1 METAPPPAYRL
12 VRRPGPAAAPPR
24 LDDAQRRVVEHAG
37 GPLLVL
43 AGPGTGKTT
52 TIVESVVDRV
62 VRRGIDPSR
71 VLVLTFSRKAAAE
84 LRERITLRLDRTVRQ
99 PLALTFHSY
108 AYALV
113 RREFA
118 LAGEQPP
125 VLLSGPEQLLEVRRL
140 LRGEASDGGD
150 SWPERLRAAIGTQG
164 FAAELRDF
172 LLRAAE
178 RGLDGNGLAALG
190 RAHGRDDWV
199 AAGRFLDSYA
209 ARFDLAPVPS
219 YDYAEIVRIAGLLL
233 RSGTVRAREREAYDA
248 VLIDEYQDTDPA
260 QEELLVQL
268 AGDGRELIAVGDP
281 DQSIYAFRG
290 ADVDAIRRFTDRFR
304 TPDGRPADVIALRTC
319 RRSGP
324 VLLAASR
331 RVAARLPMAQ
341 LLSAAQTVPAARGGQ
356 NAAGSRAHR
365 QLAALD
371 GAEPGRVQIITAAS
385 ASQEA
390 ALIADTLRRAHLIDG
405 TPWSQMAV
413 LVRSAVRQAPALQ
426 RALSAA
432 GVPVNVAGDELPLG
446 YEPGTRPLLRL
457 VSCALRPEMMDE
469 QAAAELLTGPLG
481 RADALG
487 LRRLRRGL
495 AAAARAAG
503 QPPAAEPV
511 AGALRDPR
519 ELIQA
524 GWPDTEEPDESDRPG
539 SAAGAEVAAAA
550 RVAALLQVARDA
562 DQHGTPHEV
571 LWAVWDASGLAR
583 QWQAA
588 SAAGGVRGAVA
599 DADLDA
605 VVALFDAAARFSARL
620 PHGSTQLF
628 LDSLAGQEIAGD
640 TLAERAPRTDAVS
653 VLTAHRAK
661 GLEWDLVVVAGVQEG
676 TWPDVRQRGS
686 LLGMDELV
694 DVLAGREPAG
704 SAPGVQA
711 AAAAA
716 ASAARLLA
724 EERRLFYVAVTRARR
739 ELVATAVG
747 ADDSEEQPSRFLA
760 ELAGDEIEIERVA
773 GAERRWLSLPALTA
787 DLRRAAADAELP
799 AQVRSAAA
807 HQLARLAAAG
817 VRGASPRQWY
827 ALTELTAAG
836 EPIRG
841 NVQISP
847 SRVETFTKCGL
858 RWLLEAAVGVRSSGV
873 AQHLGVVIHAA
884 AALAAE
890 GSDDGEVAKRVD
902 ELWQHLDFGSS
913 WYSARQRAQAEA
925 MVTKFLNWHR
935 SNPRELVAVEQQLRV
950 SMGEITITGQ
960 VDRLERDEDGAAI
973 VVDLK
978 TGTSR
983 PSDAD
988 LDRNP
993 QLGVY
998 QLAVLLGA
1006 FEQFGLAEPGGAELV
1021 QVGKAGLKASVRV
1034 QGQRGLRSDP
1044 DPEWARELVETV
1056 AAGMAGPVFRAT
1068 ANPGCRVCPVAS
1080 SCPVDERGGQVT
1092 P

>member
-1 METAPPPAYRL
+1 
-12 VRRPGPAAAPPR
+12 
-24 LDDAQRRVVEHAG
+24 
-37 GPLLVL
+37 
-43 AGPGTGKTT
+43 
-52 TIVESVVDRV
+52 
-62 VRRGIDPSR
+62 

-84 LRERITLRLDRTVRQ
+84 LREQITLRLDRTVRQ

-118 LAGEQPP
+118 LAGERPP
-125 VLLSGPEQLLEVRRL
+125 ILLSGPEQLLEVRRL
-140 LRGEASDGGD
+140 LRGEASDGADG
-150 SWPERLRAAIGTQG
+150 WPERLRAAISTQG

-178 RGLDGNGLAALG
+178 RGLDGSGLASLG

-209 ARFDLAPVPS
+209 ARFDLAPVPA
-219 YDYAEIVRIAGLLL
+219 YDYAEIIRIAGGLL
-233 RSGTVRAREREAYDA
+233 RRGAVRAREREAYDA
-248 VLIDEYQDTDPA
+248 VLVDEYQDTDPA
-260 QEELLVQL
+260 QEELLAQL

-290 ADVDAIRRFTDRFR
+290 ADVDAIRRFADRFR
-304 TPDGRPADVIALRTC
+304 MPDGGPADVVALRTC

-331 RVAARLPMAQ
+331 RVAARLPIAQ
-341 LLSAAQTVPAARGGQ
+341 LFPAAQVFPAPQMLQAGPGRPV
-356 NAAGSRAHR
+356 AAASRVHR

-405 TPWSQMAV
+405 TPWPQMAV
-413 LVRSAVRQAPALQ
+413 LVRSAARQAPVLQ

-432 GVPVNVAGDELPLG
+432 GVPVNVAGDELPLS

-457 VSCALRPEMMDE
+457 IGCALRPEMMDE

-481 RADALG
+481 RTDALG

-503 QPPAAEPV
+503 QPPAAEPL

-519 ELIQA
+519 ELVQA
-524 GWPDTEEPDESDRPG
+524 GWPEDEQSEQSDRPV
-539 SAAGAEVAAAA
+539 SAAGAEVADAA
-550 RVAALLQVARDA
+550 RVAALLRVARDA

-571 LWAVWDASGLAR
+571 LWAVWDASGLAS

-599 DADLDA
+599 DADLYA

-694 DVLAGREPAG
+694 DVVAGREPVG
-704 SAPGVQA
+704 SASGGQA
-711 AAAAA
+711 AAVAA

-739 ELVATAVG
+739 ELVVTAVG
-747 ADDSEEQPSRFLA
+747 AEDSEERPSRFLA

-773 GAERRWLSLPALTA
+773 GTERRWLSLPALTA

-807 HQLARLAAAG
+807 HQLARLAAGG
-817 VRGASPRQWY
+817 VRGANPRQWY

-841 NVQISP
+841 SVQVSP

-858 RWLLEAAVGVRSSGV
+858 RWLLEAAVGVRSPGV
-873 AQHLGVVIHAA
+873 AQHLGIVIHAA
-884 AALAAE
+884 AALAA
-890 GSDDGEVAKRVD
+890 GNADDGEIAKRVD

-913 WYSARQRAQAEA
+913 WYSARQRTQAEA
-925 MVTKFLNWHR
+925 MVTKFLDWHR
-935 SNPRELVAVEQQLRV
+935 RNPRELVAVEQQLRV

-960 VDRLERDEDGAAI
+960 VDRLERDEDGSAI

-978 TGTSR
+978 TGTGR

-1034 QGQRGLRSDP
+1034 QAQRGLRSDP
-1044 DPEWARELVETV
+1044 DPDWARELVETV

>member
-1 METAPPPAYRL
+1 MQGEMETTSPPAYRL
-12 VRRPGPAAAPPR
+12 VRLPGPVAAPVR
-24 LDDAQRRVVEHAG
+24 LDEAQRRVVEHAG

-62 VRRGIDPSR
+62 VRRGFDPSR

-84 LRERITLRLDRTVRQ
+84 LREQITLRLDRTVRQ

-140 LRGEASDGGD
+140 LRGEASDGGTG
-150 SWPERLRAAIGTQG
+150 WPERLRPALGTQG

-178 RGLDGNGLAALG
+178 RGLDGSGLTALG
-190 RAHGRDDWV
+190 RARGRDDWV

-209 ARFDLAPVPS
+209 ARFDLAPVPA
-219 YDYAEIVRIAGLLL
+219 YDYAEIVRIAGALL
-233 RSGTVRAREREAYDA
+233 RRGAVRAREREAYDA
-248 VLIDEYQDTDPA
+248 VLVDEYQDTDPA
-260 QEELLVQL
+260 QEELLAQL

-290 ADVDAIRRFTDRFR
+290 ADVDAIRRFADRFR
-304 TPDGRPADVIALRTC
+304 APDGRPADVIALRTC

-324 VLLAASR
+324 ALLAASR
-331 RVAARLPMAQ
+331 RIAARLPLAQ
-341 LLSAAQTVPAARGGQ
+341 LAAAGGRQ
-356 NAAGSRAHR
+356 NAVDSRAHR
-365 QLAALD
+365 QLAALE
-371 GAEPGRVQIITAAS
+371 GAAPGRVQIITAAS
-385 ASQEA
+385 GSQEA

-405 TPWSQMAV
+405 IPWSQMAV

-426 RALSAA
+426 RVLSAA
-432 GVPVNVAGDELPLG
+432 GVPVKVAGDELPLS

-457 VSCALRPEMMDE
+457 VGCALQPETIDE

-481 RADALG
+481 GTDALG

-495 AAAARAAG
+495 TAAARTAG
-503 QPPAAEPV
+503 QPPAAEPL

-524 GWPDTEEPDESDRPG
+524 GWPGAEQSDGPER
-539 SAAGAEVAAAA
+539 AAGAEVAAAR
-550 RVAALLQVARDA
+550 RVAALLQLAREA
-562 DQHGTPHEV
+562 DQRGTPHEV
-571 LWAVWDASGLAR
+571 LWAVWDASGLAGE
-583 QWQAA
+583 WQAA
-588 SAAGGVRGAVA
+588 SAAGGIRGAVA

-620 PHGSTQLF
+620 PQGSTRLF
-628 LDSLAGQEIAGD
+628 LDSLSGQEIAGE
-640 TLAERAPRTDAVS
+640 TLADQAPRTDAVS

-694 DVLAGREPAG
+694 DVVAGREPV
-704 SAPGVQA
+704 SSSPGAQA
-711 AAAAA
+711 AAVAA

-739 ELVATAVG
+739 ELVVTAVG
-747 ADDSEEQPSRFLA
+747 AEDSEERPSRFLA
-760 ELAGDEIEIERVA
+760 ELAGDEIEIESVA

-827 ALTELTAAG
+827 ALTELSAAD
-836 EPIRG
+836 EPIPG
-841 NVQISP
+841 SVQISP

-858 RWLLEAAVGVRSSGV
+858 RWLLEAAVGVRSPGV
-873 AQHLGVVIHAA
+873 AQHLGIVIHAA

-890 GSDDGEVAKRVD
+890 GADDGEVSKRVD

-913 WYSARQRAQAEA
+913 WYSARQRGQAEA
-925 MVTKFLNWHR
+925 MVTKFLDWHR
-935 SNPRELVAVEQQLRV
+935 RNPRELVAVEQQLRV

-973 VVDLK
+973 IVDLK
-978 TGTSR
+978 TGTGR

-1034 QGQRGLRSDP
+1034 QAQGGLGSDP

-1056 AAGMAGPVFRAT
+1056 AAGMTGPVFRAT

>member
-1 METAPPPAYRL
+1 METTSPPAYRL
-12 VRRPGPAAAPPR
+12 VRRSGPAAASPR
-24 LDDAQRRVVEHAG
+24 LDEAQRRVVQHAG

-84 LRERITLRLDRTVRQ
+84 LREQITLRLDRTVRQ

-125 VLLSGPEQLLEVRRL
+125 ILLSGPEQLLEVRRL
-140 LRGEASDGGD
+140 LRGEASDGGAG
-150 SWPERLRAAIGTQG
+150 WPERLRAALGTQG

-178 RGLDGNGLAALG
+178 RGLDGRGLAALG
-190 RAHGRDDWV
+190 RARGRDDWV

-209 ARFDLAPVPS
+209 ARFDLAPVPA
-219 YDYAEIVRIAGLLL
+219 YDYAEIVRIAGSLL
-233 RSGTVRAREREAYDA
+233 RRGAVRAREREAYDA
-248 VLIDEYQDTDPA
+248 VLVDEYQDTDPA

-290 ADVDAIRRFTDRFR
+290 ADVGAIGRFGDRFR
-304 TPDGRPADVIALRTC
+304 APDGRPADVIALRTC

-324 VLLAASR
+324 ALLAASR
-331 RVAARLPMAQ
+331 RIAVRLPVAQ
-341 LLSAAQTVPAARGGQ
+341 LFPAASPMPATPGSQ
-356 NAAGSRAHR
+356 DVIASRAHR
-365 QLAALD
+365 LLSALE
-371 GAEPGRVQIITAAS
+371 GADPGRIQIITAAS

-432 GVPVNVAGDELPLG
+432 GVPVNVAGDELPLS

-457 VSCALRPEMMDE
+457 IGCALRPEMMDE

-481 RADALG
+481 GTDALG

-503 QPPAAEPV
+503 QPPAAEPL

-519 ELIQA
+519 ELVQA
-524 GWPDTEEPDESDRPG
+524 GWPDAERSQRSDQGEP
-539 SAAGAEVAAAA
+539 AAGTEVAAAA
-550 RVAALLQVARDA
+550 RVAKLMQVAREA

-571 LWAVWDASGLAR
+571 LWAVWDASGLAG

-605 VVALFDAAARFSARL
+605 VVALFETAARFAARL
-620 PHGSTQLF
+620 PHGSTRLF
-628 LDSLAGQEIAGD
+628 LDSLSGQEIAGD

-676 TWPDVRQRGS
+676 SWPDVRQRGS

-694 DVLAGREPAG
+694 DIVAGREPAG
-704 SAPGVQA
+704 SAPGAQA
-711 AAAAA
+711 AAVAA

-724 EERRLFYVAVTRARR
+724 EERRLFYVAVTRARQ
-739 ELVATAVG
+739 ELVVTAVG
-747 ADDSEEQPSRFLA
+747 AEDSEERPSRFLT
-760 ELAGDEIEIERVA
+760 ELAGDDAPIERVE
-773 GAERRWLSLPALTA
+773 GTERRWLSLPALTA
-787 DLRRAAADAELP
+787 DLRRAAADSGLP
-799 AQVRSAAA
+799 AQVRSEAA

-827 ALTELTAAG
+827 GLTELTAAG
-836 EPIRG
+836 EPIPG
-841 NVQISP
+841 SVHISP

-858 RWLLEAAVGVRSSGV
+858 RWLLEAAVGVRSPGV
-873 AQHLGVVIHAA
+873 AQHLGIVIHAA

-890 GSDDGEVAKRVD
+890 GVDDGEVSKRVD
-902 ELWQHLDFGSS
+902 ELWQHLDFGSA

-925 MVTKFLNWHR
+925 MVMKFLDWHR

-978 TGTSR
+978 TGTGR

-1034 QGQRGLRSDP
+1034 QAQRGLRSDP

>member
-1 METAPPPAYRL
+1 M
-12 VRRPGPAAAPPR
+12 
-24 LDDAQRRVVEHAG
+24 
-37 GPLLVL
+37 L

-84 LRERITLRLDRTVRQ
+84 LREQITLRLDRTVRQ

-125 VLLSGPEQLLEVRRL
+125 ILLSGPEQLLEVRRL

-150 SWPERLRAAIGTQG
+150 GWPERLRAAIGTKG

-178 RGLDGNGLAALG
+178 RGLDGSGLAALG

-209 ARFDLAPVPS
+209 ARFDLAPVPA
-219 YDYAEIVRIAGLLL
+219 YDYAEIVRIAGALLP
-233 RSGTVRAREREAYDA
+233 RGAVRAREREAYDA
-248 VLIDEYQDTDPA
+248 VLVDEYQDTDPA

-290 ADVDAIRRFTDRFR
+290 ADVDAIRRFADRFR
-304 TPDGRPADVIALRTC
+304 TPDGRPADVIALQTC

-341 LLSAAQTVPAARGGQ
+341 LLSAAQLFPAARGRQ
-356 NAAGSRAHR
+356 EAVPSRAHR
-365 QLAALD
+365 QLAALE
-371 GAEPGRVQIITAAS
+371 GAEPGRVQIVTAAS

-405 TPWSQMAV
+405 TAWSQMAV

-432 GVPVNVAGDELPLG
+432 GVPVNVAGDELPLS
-446 YEPGTRPLLRL
+446 YDPGTRPLLRL

-469 QAAAELLTGPLG
+469 QAAVELLTGPLG
-481 RADALG
+481 GTDALG

-503 QPPAAEPV
+503 QPPAAEPL

-524 GWPDTEEPDESDRPG
+524 GWPATEQPEESDRPE
-539 SAAGAEVAAAA
+539 SAAGAEVAAATG
-550 RVAALLQVARDA
+550 VAALLEVAREA

-640 TLAERAPRTDAVS
+640 TLAARAPRTDAVS

-694 DVLAGREPAG
+694 DVLAGREAAG
-704 SAPGVQA
+704 SAPAGQAAA

-739 ELVATAVG
+739 ELVVTAVG
-747 ADDSEEQPSRFLA
+747 GDDSEDRPSRFLA
-760 ELAGDEIEIERVA
+760 ELAGDEIEIESVA
-773 GAERRWLSLPALTA
+773 GTERRWLSLPALTA

-817 VRGASPRQWY
+817 VRGASPRHWY

-858 RWLLEAAVGVRSSGV
+858 RWLLEAAVGVRSPGV

-890 GSDDGEVAKRVD
+890 GTDDGEVAKRID

-925 MVTKFLNWHR
+925 MVTKFLDWHR
-935 SNPRELVAVEQQLRV
+935 GNPRELVAVEQQLRV

-960 VDRLERDEDGAAI
+960 VDRLERDEGGAAI

-1034 QGQRGLRSDP
+1034 QAQRGLRSDP